1 MSSRWHFVRP
11 RYLFSDLERR
21 STLEDAL
28 VVLAIEFGRTPVI
41 NANGGRDHHPQAYSC
56 MLAGGGIN
64 GGQVWGKTDERGSK
78 ILEGKVRV
86 EDFIMPLLATRWGC
100 RSISFSIRQVR
111 DHSPWRTKASRW
123 WRSLDRT
130 SSYSRHL
137 CHERPGR
144 SARNVR
150 TCWFSTSVM

>member
-1 MSSRWHFVRP
+1 MSSRWRFVRP

-21 STLEDAL
+21 STREDAL
-28 VVLAIEFGRTPVI
+28 AVLATEFGHTPVI
-41 NANGGRDHHPQAYSC
+41 NA
-56 MLAGGGIN
+56 N